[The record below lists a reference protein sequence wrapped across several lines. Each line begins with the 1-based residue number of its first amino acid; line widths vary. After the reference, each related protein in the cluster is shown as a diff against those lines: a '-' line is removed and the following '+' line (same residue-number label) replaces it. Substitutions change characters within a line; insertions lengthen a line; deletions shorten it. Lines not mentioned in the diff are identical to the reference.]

1 MWWKNIYI
9 LTSFVGGPEV
19 NTNHRCEKMYL
30 VKQSTIFSLK
40 KITVMHKK
48 YPRRW
53 NPDKLEFPLNICL
66 HLVALTFFFLW
77 WWMLFFFFF
86 YDRYFYQRTAEASV
100 LIYFILYIFCTCVL
114 HFKHG
119 EVSKAPTRWIS
130 LSLLSRSLPCIFHL
144 NSKHVILPTDAHP
157 LFPLAYQELQ

>member
-9 LTSFVGGPEV
+9 LTSLVGGPEV

-66 HLVALTFFFLW
+66 HLVALTFFFCDDECYFS
-77 WWMLFFFFF
+77 FFSMTDIFTKGLLRHQYWFLLYFTFFVLVF
-86 YDRYFYQRTAEASV
+86 CILNMEKYQRPQ
-100 LIYFILYIFCTCVL
+100 LD
-114 HFKHG
+114 G
-119 EVSKAPTRWIS
+119 
-130 LSLLSRSLPCIFHL
+130 FHW
-144 NSKHVILPTDAHP
+144 VC
-157 LFPLAYQELQ
+157 